1 MNHRLRAI
9 RDGVGSILSAC
20 APRLK
25 PYRVS
30 YFNSKDKWTETEVM
44 AYTRQDAAD
53 KLSWE
58 GGSGKNLKPGYNC
71 WAVRVFKRR

>member
-30 YFNSKDKWTETEVM
+30 YFNDKDKWTQTELM

-53 KLSWE
+53 RL
-58 GGSGKNLKPGYNC
+58 GKQIDMKLKPGYNC